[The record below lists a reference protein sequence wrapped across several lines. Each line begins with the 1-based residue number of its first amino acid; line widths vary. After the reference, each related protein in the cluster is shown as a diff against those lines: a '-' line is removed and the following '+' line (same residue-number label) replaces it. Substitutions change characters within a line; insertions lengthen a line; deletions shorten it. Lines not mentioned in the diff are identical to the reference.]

1 MFQEILRGR
10 LRWCLGVRVP
20 TIHQVLPELGCGRYL
35 VLVLVGE
42 FPSSVG
48 LLLVVIG
55 KFRRISCLLLSEA
68 SSHEAIQRCYTTF
81 KTLLLLVKA
90 QLRVIRVVG
99 GIGLVGVLLLAVV
112 VKATVVL
119 LVVRLIVL

>member
-1 MFQEILRGR
+1 MFQEILRG
-10 LRWCLGVRVP
+10 CLSWWLGIRVP
-20 TIHQVLPELGCGRYL
+20 TIHQVLAELGCGRYL
-35 VLVLVGE
+35 VLVLIGE

-55 KFRRISCLLLSEA
+55 KFRRISCLLLSET
-68 SSHEAIQRCYTTF
+68 SSHEAIEICYTTF